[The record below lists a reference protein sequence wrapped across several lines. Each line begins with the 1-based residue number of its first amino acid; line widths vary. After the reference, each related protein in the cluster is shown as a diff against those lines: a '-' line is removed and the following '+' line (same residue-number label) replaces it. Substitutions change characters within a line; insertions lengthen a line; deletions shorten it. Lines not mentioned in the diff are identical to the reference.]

1 MSTIIDAL
9 KKTQSAIDKKPYS
22 DHTLYGDI
30 EMPNSGRQGDKSH
43 ASLLGQ
49 KKTPGSSTPKFNNPF
64 SSLSFNFSNPFSF
77 SSRRFKKSLFSLKRQ
92 HVIGS
97 TIILCLCGGIWLGYR
112 YDQQI
117 THEIGNVAN
126 SIKKHVPTTMPKITT
141 VAALKELTLNGTV
154 HTGSKRDAMI
164 NNHLYRV
171 GDTVNGYRILEIH
184 YDQVKLL
191 DPESQKTIVLTTELS

>member
-30 EMPNSGRQGDKSH
+30 EIPNSGRHGAKSH

-49 KKTPGSSTPKFNNPF
+49 EKKPDSSTRKFKNPF
-64 SSLSFNFSNPFSF
+64 SSLNVNFKNPFSF
-77 SSRRFKKSLFSLKRQ
+77 SSHRFKKSFSSLNRH

-97 TIILCLCGGIWLGYR
+97 TIILCLCGGIWLGYQ
-112 YDQQI
+112 YDRQI
-117 THEIGNVAN
+117 TRGITSAAN
-126 SIKKHVPTTMPKITT
+126 SIEKHIPTTIPKITAM
-141 VAALKELTLNGTV
+141 AAPKEFTLNGTV

-171 GDTVNGYRILEIH
+171 GDTVNGYRILEIR
-184 YDQVKLL
+184 YDQVTLL
-191 DPESQKTIVLTTELS
+191 DPETKKMVTLTTDLS